1 MDHSMSARILVVD
14 DDRSAR
20 RFMEAALKSRD
31 YEVVLAKDGIEAL
44 ERLRSDK
51 FDLLISDLHM
61 PHISGD
67 MVVDIA
73 HALQPDL
80 GMIIVTGFKT
90 PESIVRSFRRG
101 LHAYLT
107 KPIDL
112 AQLYHVVD
120 RALRA
125 RKLGQAAEI
134 QLEQPGDG
142 WLEFTAPSHHVF
154 VDRFENLFRML
165 FDDGVASDVL
175 DDLRMAILE
184 MGGNAVEWG
193 NRSDQSKPIH
203 ISVKRSD
210 DQIVLIFKD
219 EGEGF
224 DLKGVP
230 DPTKDPVGVLKARQL
245 AGKRPGG
252 YGLALVRKL
261 VDGLVYNKQGNLVM
275 ITKRLKP
282 EALDETRLKMRAL
295 DSSSSE
301 DAPYTYN
308 DPL

>member
-1 MDHSMSARILVVD
+1 M
-14 DDRSAR
+14 RSSGWRDGFGSIKAR
-20 RFMEAALKSRD
+20 RIAGSS
-31 YEVVLAKDGIEAL
+31 EAL
-44 ERLRSDK
+44 ELLRSDK

-73 HALQPDL
+73 HALQPEL
-80 GMIIVTGFKT
+80 GMIIITGFKT
-90 PESIVRSFRRG
+90 PESVVHSFRRG
-101 LHAYLT
+101 LHAYFT

-112 AQLYHVVD
+112 LQLYHAVD

-134 QLEQPGDG
+134 QLDQPGDG

-165 FDDGVASDVL
+165 FDDGVASDIL
-175 DDLRMAILE
+175 DDLHMAILE
-184 MGGNAVEWG
+184 LGGNAVEWG

-203 ISVKRSD
+203 ISAKRSD

-224 DLKGVP
+224 DLKDVP
-230 DPTKDPVGVLKARQL
+230 DPTKDPVGVLKERQSD
-245 AGKRPGG
+245 GKRPGG
-252 YGLALVRKL
+252 YGIALVRKL
-261 VDGLVYNKQGNLVM
+261 VDGLVFNKQGNLVM
-275 ITKRLKP
+275 ITKRLKSK
-282 EALDETRLKMRAL
+282 ALDETHHKMRAM
-295 DSSSSE
+295 E
-301 DAPYTYN
+301 
-308 DPL
+308 

>member
-1 MDHSMSARILVVD
+1 MSARILVVD
-14 DDRSAR
+14 DDRNAR
-20 RFMEAALKSRD
+20 RFMEAALTRRD
-31 YEVVLAKDGIEAL
+31 YDVVLAEDGIEAL

-80 GMIIVTGFKT
+80 GMIIITGFKT
-90 PESIVRSFRRG
+90 PESVVHSFRRG
-101 LHAYLT
+101 LHAYLI

-112 AQLYHVVD
+112 MDLYQAVD

-125 RKLGQAAEI
+125 RQLGQAAEI

-165 FDDGVASDVL
+165 FDDGVSSDIL
-175 DDLRMAILE
+175 DDLHMAIMEL
-184 MGGNAVEWG
+184 GGNAVEWG

-203 ISVKRSD
+203 ISAKRTG
-210 DQIVLIFKD
+210 DQIVLVFKD

-224 DLKGVP
+224 DLEGVP
-230 DPTKDPVGVLKARQL
+230 DPTKDPVGVLKERQL
-245 AGKRPGG
+245 LGKRPGG

-261 VDGLVYNKQGNLVM
+261 VDGLVFNKQGNLVM

-282 EALDETRLKMRAL
+282 EALDETKLKMRAL
-295 DSSSSE
+295 DSSSSQ
-301 DAPYTYN
+301 DAPYTFN